1 MNSSQAPHART
12 VRRENAAVIGSGF
25 GGLAAAI
32 RLQARGHQTTLFER
46 CQQAG
51 GRAGVIRDQGFTFDT
66 GPTVITAPF
75 MIDDLYTCAGEQR
88 PESLRIVPV
97 DPFYRVHLHD
107 GSVFNYR
114 GDEASLLAEIEKFSP
129 ADVEGYKRMHPR
141 MEEFCQRAF
150 VELGTYPF
158 TRATD
163 MLRVAP
169 ELAMLRAD
177 RSVASFV
184 GSYIRDPRLRRVFT
198 FNSLLIGGHP
208 FRVSS
213 IYAMI
218 HALER
223 RWGMH
228 YVMGG
233 TNELVRHLVDLFVRL
248 GGTLRLGCGVK
259 KIIAPNRAVRGLD
272 LEDGSHWEGS
282 LVVSNADTAN
292 TYRLLMAD
300 APRRVWTDRRLERMA
315 YTPGLFLICFGT
327 DRKYPELAHHT
338 ILLAERYRELL
349 DDIFDRGVLPDPL
362 SLYLHAPSRNDPSL
376 APEGGEAFYVL
387 APVPNLSRGLVDWD
401 SCKERLADSVLA
413 QLEGV
418 APGLRSHIVNRHIWT
433 PLEYERVLGSYHG
446 SGFQFEPTLLQSAWF
461 RPHNISEEAE
471 GLYLVGAGT
480 HPGAG
485 VPGVLCSAELLEKV
499 LAQRDRTS

>member
-1 MNSSQAPHART
+1 MKSSSTPHRPD
-12 VRRENAAVIGSGF
+12 AAVIGAGL

-32 RLQARGHQTTLFER
+32 RLQARGHATTLFER
-46 CQQAG
+46 CPAPG
-51 GRAGVIRDQGFTFDT
+51 GRAGVIRQDGFTFDT

-75 MIDDLYTCAGEQR
+75 MIDDLFACAGETR
-88 PESLRIVPV
+88 PANLQIVPV

-107 GSVFNYR
+107 GSIFNYR
-114 GDEASLLAEIEKFSP
+114 GEEEALLTEIAKFCP
-129 ADVEGYKRMHPR
+129 GDVDGYKRMHPK
-141 MEEFCQRAF
+141 MELFCQRAF
-150 VELGTYPF
+150 VELGTQPF
-158 TRATD
+158 TRIGD

-184 GSYIRDPRLRRVFT
+184 ASHIRDPRLRRVFT

-208 FRVSS
+208 FRVSA

-233 TNELVRHLVDLFVRL
+233 TGELVRHLAELFVRI
-248 GGTLRLGCGVK
+248 GGTMRLGCGARR
-259 KIIAPNRAVRGLD
+259 IHAPDRRVRGLD
-272 LEDGSHWEGS
+272 LDDGSRWEGG

-300 APRRVWTDRRLERMA
+300 APRRVWTDRRLARMR
-315 YTPGLFLICFGT
+315 YTPGLFLVCFGT
-327 DRKYPELAHHT
+327 DHPYPDLAHHT

-349 DDIFDRGVLPDPL
+349 DDIFDRGALPDPL
-362 SLYLHAPSRNDPSL
+362 SLYLHAPSRSDPSL
-376 APEGGEAFYVL
+376 APPGGEAFYVL
-387 APVPNLSRGLVDWD
+387 APVPNLAVGQVDWAA
-401 SCKERLADSVLA
+401 CKERLADAVLA
-413 QLEGV
+413 QLESIC
-418 APGLRSHIVNRHIWT
+418 PGLRDHVVTRAIWT

-446 SGFQFEPTLLQSAWF
+446 SGFQFEPTLTQSAWF
-461 RPHNISEEAE
+461 RPHNVSEEAE

-485 VPGVLCSAELLEKV
+485 VPGVFCSAQLVERV
-499 LAQRDRTS
+499 LSEADAGRA